1 MPLVI
6 GGFSGGPGSR
16 YKLVRSNYLIARIG
30 NSIQTTNGLYNDQ
43 GASNFLNLVN
53 QTLPNELKADY
64 LCLMQTGSTASFGD
78 SNIISPNIIDL
89 EGNSSSSGAR
99 FVPLIGPSYRSVAQN
114 SNYTSYTDGIASTPS
129 ADTMIRAH
137 DQMKKTNGVIQE
149 LLCSA
154 MCKLEVTTTASGT
167 SNVMT
172 ALNLPLTSDDLSPLD
187 QARFRLMISQFDTRA
202 DSASSL
208 LEGGSMFNIGF
219 FVGESGTN
227 GVVFSN
233 SHRLGINWSP
243 TSTALTTNF
252 IAKGNAQERV
262 ATTFADVFGGK
273 GGLESVT
280 ITDGGTGYSGK
291 FTLAAGQSGSAD
303 GSSAIIRIAGTSGG
317 AVTGIEVAD
326 DDQGLDPGH
335 SYVVGETITL
345 NSTGSEVGNDDC
357 VLTVT
362 SVKNQ
367 FGLLSV
373 VGIVD
378 TKPPSQ

>member
-6 GGFSGGPGSR
+6 GGFSGGTGSR
-16 YKLVRSNYLIARIG
+16 YQLVRSNYLIARIG
-30 NSIQTTNGLYNDQ
+30 NSIQNTNGVYNDQ

-64 LCLMQTGSTASFGD
+64 LCLMQTGSSASFGD
-78 SNIISPNIIDL
+78 TNIISPNIIDL

-114 SNYTSYTDGIASTPS
+114 SEYTSYTDGIASTPS
-129 ADTMIRAH
+129 ADTMLRAH

-172 ALNLPLTSDDLSPLD
+172 ALNLPLTTDDLSPLD
-187 QARFRLMISQFDTRA
+187 QARFRLMISQFDVRA
-202 DSASSL
+202 DSANSL
-208 LEGGSMFNIGF
+208 LEGGSMFNIAF
-219 FVGESGTN
+219 FVGESGSN
-227 GVVFSN
+227 GVVFAN

-252 IAKGNAQERV
+252 IPKGNSQERV

-291 FTLAAGQSGSAD
+291 FILTAGQSGSAD
-303 GSSAIIRIAGTSGG
+303 GSSASIRIAGTSGG
-317 AVTGIEVAD
+317 AVVGVQVAD

-335 SYVVGETITL
+335 SFVVGETITL
-345 NSTGSEVGNDDC
+345 NSTGGESGNDDC

-362 SVKNQ
+362 GVKNQ

>member
-291 FTLAAGQSGSAD
+291 FTLAAAQSGSAD

>member
-1 MPLVI
+1 MPVVI

-30 NSIQTTNGLYNDQ
+30 NSIQTTNGVYNDQ

-89 EGNSSSSGAR
+89 EGNSVSVGAR

-154 MCKLEVTTTASGT
+154 MCKLEVTATASGT

-202 DSASSL
+202 DSENSL
-208 LEGGSMFNIGF
+208 LEGGSMFNIAF

-273 GGLESVT
+273 GGLGSVT

-291 FTLAAGQSGSAD
+291 FTLGAPQSGSAD

-317 AVTGIEVAD
+317 AVVNVEVAD
-326 DDQGLDPGH
+326 DDQQLDPGH
-335 SYVVGETITL
+335 SFVVGETITL
-345 NSTGSEVGNDDC
+345 NSSGSEVGNDDC